1 MELDELLTHLFDL
14 HDKAEPEGWPSLID
28 QQTLKAIIIHLDIL
42 NLKLQQEALERGE
55 I

>member
-14 HDKAEPEGWPSLID
+14 HEMAEPEEWPSLID

-42 NLKLQQEALERGE
+42 NLKLQQEASEQGE

>member
-1 MELDELLTHLFDL
+1 MELYELLTHLFDL

-42 NLKLQQEALERGE
+42 ASMISNQTQGD